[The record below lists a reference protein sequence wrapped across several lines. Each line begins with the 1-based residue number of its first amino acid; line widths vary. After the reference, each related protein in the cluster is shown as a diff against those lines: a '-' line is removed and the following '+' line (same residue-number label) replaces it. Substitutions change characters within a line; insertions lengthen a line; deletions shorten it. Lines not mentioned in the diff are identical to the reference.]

1 MYSLLIC
8 GSRIATPQML
18 ELARRVVQRASE
30 LGWTILVGDA
40 AGIDA
45 EVICACESLKLP
57 AKCFGISPQP
67 RATIIDTQL
76 VQYIQVQVPHSRR
89 AYLQR
94 DEIMVRQ
101 ADRLYAIWNGT
112 SGGTIYTY
120 KYALSQRKPAHLWD
134 ATGRR

>member
-57 AKCFGISPQP
+57 AKCFGISPNP
-67 RATIIDTQL
+67 ARPSSTRSSSNTFKSKFPTRDVPTCNATKSWSDRQIACMQFGMAL
-76 VQYIQVQVPHSRR
+76 QVGQFTPTNTLSPNGNPHT
-89 AYLQR
+89 L
-94 DEIMVRQ
+94 
-101 ADRLYAIWNGT
+101 
-112 SGGTIYTY
+112 
-120 KYALSQRKPAHLWD
+120 
-134 ATGRR
+134 